1 MTRTFCVAGVLLA
14 LAGAAPAKI
23 VDRIVAQVNDDI
35 ITQSDLNREM
45 VVIRQELAG
54 QYSGE
59 QLEAAVKKA
68 EKDVLENLIRNK
80 LLLQKGN
87 ELGFGANI
95 DVQVSSTIERIRK
108 ENKIKDAEEMERALA
123 AQGMTIASFRDTIRR
138 QIIVDGV
145 IDSFVRSRITLLTP
159 EIEKYYRDHIAE
171 FSSPEEISLSEI
183 VIPIEGDAA
192 ATEARANDVHKRLG
206 QGEAFATLASQYSKG
221 PSAAKGGSIGSYVYS
236 KLNPEVAKAVAGVKE
251 GETTSVQRT
260 REGFVIY
267 RVDSRKKSESMPL
280 EKVKPEIQ
288 QRIFAQKFNPELERF
303 VAQIKEDAYI
313 QIFGDAA
320 K

>member
-1 MTRTFCVAGVLLA
+1 
-14 LAGAAPAKI
+14 
-23 VDRIVAQVNDDI
+23 
-35 ITQSDLNREM
+35 
-45 VVIRQELAG
+45 
-54 QYSGE
+54 
-59 QLEAAVKKA
+59 VKKA

-123 AQGMTIASFRDTIRR
+123 AQGMTIASFHDTIRR